1 MLFKEYFINLFFY
14 GCLSSLLIFILLIL
28 TFIVSKNP
36 LKLDFN
42 KNSIYEC
49 GFETFSSTRT
59 PFEIH
64 FYLIGILFI
73 IFDLEI
79 AFLFPWIICFN
90 TLNFISFWSMYFFL
104 FILILGFYYELKN
117 NILDW

>member
-1 MLFKEYFINLFFY
+1 MIFQNYYFYLFLYAILTIFLVF
-14 GCLSSLLIFILLIL
+14 FILFISVLI
-28 TFIVSKNP
+28 SKSSFN
-36 LKLDFN
+36 LDFN

-49 GFETFSSTRT
+49 GFETFSSTRN

-73 IFDLEI
+73 IFDIEI
-79 AFLFPWIICFN
+79 TFLFPWIINFYSL
-90 TLNFISFWSMYFFL
+90 TFISFWSMYLFL
-104 FILILGFYYELKN
+104 FILIVGFYYELKN